1 MIINLDNSK
10 LLIRKLINTF
20 FAHHL
25 YSVNWE
31 ENKETEKEME
41 KRESVNTVALRD
53 RI

>member
-31 ENKETEKEME
+31 ENKE
-41 KRESVNTVALRD
+41 N
-53 RI
+53 